1 MSGAP
6 FPVEDGRLS
15 ELAASV
21 YKETVKNGE
30 RQKKRRISCGV
41 FERRGGGVRQPAQ
54 WWGGGLSESRPLPV
68 GAVGS
73 FLSHPAASLPSNKQ
87 TYTQTKKHKMKRKK
101 TIKQTNKQTSK
112 DIISQSRPLPMW
124 APSNRTGQP
133 PYPKSQSPSGS
144 PDSTPSHPETP

>member
-6 FPVEDGRLS
+6 FAVEDGRLS

-21 YKETVKNGE
+21 YEETGKNRE

-41 FERRGGGVRQPAQ
+41 FERRGGGVRQPAW

-87 TYTQTKKHKMKRKK
+87 TSTQTKTHKMKKY
-101 TIKQTNKQTSK
+101 N
-112 DIISQSRPLPMW
+112 
-124 APSNRTGQP
+124 
-133 PYPKSQSPSGS
+133 
-144 PDSTPSHPETP
+144 

>member
-21 YKETVKNGE
+21 YKETGKNGE

-41 FERRGGGVRQPAQ
+41 FERRGGVRQPAW

-73 FLSHPAASLPSNKQ
+73 FLSHPAASLPSNKHANNE
-87 TYTQTKKHKMKRKK
+87 TQNSNN
-101 TIKQTNKQTSK
+101 IIQQTNNKTSK